1 MHALVKTSFLSFVV
15 AASAACGG
23 AGTGKG
29 LRTDVTKQMSTI
41 ETPVASC
48 YKEALTRSRKTAGT
62 VVLSFSIEPK
72 TGKFKDAAV
81 ATSTLGDPALEKCVV
96 SEVSKLTL
104 AKPQSTVVGIDSYPI
119 RFSPSN

>member
-1 MHALVKTSFLSFVV
+1 MRVLLKTSFLSLVV
-15 AASAACGG
+15 ASAACGG

-29 LRTDVTKQMSTI
+29 VRTDVTKQMSTI
-41 ETPVASC
+41 QTPVASC

-62 VVLSFSIEPK
+62 MVLSFTIEPK
-72 TGKFKDAAV
+72 TGKFKETAV
-81 ATSTLGDPALEKCVV
+81 ASSTLGDPALEKCVL
-96 SEVSKLTL
+96 SEVSKLAL